1 MLIQWWGHKY
11 SKTTLRFMTI
21 LVSLNMEDMES
32 KQCKC
37 QWIAY
42 LDFIVLEE
50 NIGLEVVD
58 SLVNNIRI
66 YA

>member
-1 MLIQWWGHKY
+1 M
-11 SKTTLRFMTI
+11 R
-21 LVSLNMEDMES
+21 
-32 KQCKC
+32 
-37 QWIAY
+37 IAY

-58 SLVNNIRI
+58 SLINNIRI